1 VGPYGF
7 GGPEIAA
14 DAAGGPAPG
23 ARADAGA
30 KGAAPAA
37 PDGERAPDYSGTNTH
52 EAGVDEP
59 DLVKTDGK
67 RIVTISGG
75 ILRVV
80 DVASRRITG
89 LTALTAESGGPR
101 MVRPGELLLS
111 GNRALVLVPGGYVPM
126 RGGPAGVPPPDMAGP
141 LVLLVDLSGAPTI
154 VGRYTVDG
162 NLVDARQT
170 GDTVRVVVRSAPR
183 LLFPNADRPLT
194 EAQRTAVNEAYL
206 DGTTV
211 DDWLPRYTVDD
222 TTGHHTGRVDCT
234 AVSRPA
240 RYTGSSMLTVLT
252 FDLAKPALGTGD
264 PVTIVADGSTVYGTG
279 PSLYVAGYQER
290 ELPRMQ

>member
-1 VGPYGF
+1 RASAKEAVGPYGF

-23 ARADAGA
+23 ARADSGA

-67 RIVTISGG
+67 RIVTISG
-75 ILRVV
+75 
-80 DVASRRITG
+80 
-89 LTALTAESGGPR
+89 
-101 MVRPGELLLS
+101 
-111 GNRALVLVPGGYVPM
+111 
-126 RGGPAGVPPPDMAGP
+126 
-141 LVLLVDLSGAPTI
+141 
-154 VGRYTVDG
+154 
-162 NLVDARQT
+162 
-170 GDTVRVVVRSAPR
+170 RVVVRSAPR

-234 AVSRPA
+234 SVSRPA